1 MAPNP
6 PLRIWA
12 IYVGTYGPHSKD
24 MSQMLTP
31 LTFPNHPRNL
41 TIEDELN
48 RGAWGAV
55 YNGDLEGR
63 PVAVK
68 RIHELLHQE
77 GGEEERRKLFED
89 FREECK
95 KLQSLSHPHVV
106 GKWNVNIASFKVEKA
121 L

>member
-1 MAPNP
+1 
-6 PLRIWA
+6 
-12 IYVGTYGPHSKD
+12 

-31 LTFPNHPRNL
+31 LIFPNKPRNL
-41 TIEDELN
+41 TIGDELN
-48 RGAWGAV
+48 RGAWGVV

-77 GGEEERRKLFED
+77 GGEEEGRKLFEN

-106 GKWNVNIASFKVEKA
+106 GKRNVNIASFKAARIDYQLASGIK
-121 L
+121 LCGI